1 MRTFDRQHYVGS
13 LRTKQGE
20 FDSVLE
26 LAEDVRSR
34 FTPLWELQP
43 SDATEEGEDPN
54 QPLDDVIAELPEKI
68 SVASNGLEG
77 FLDCSLVEPA
87 RRHSS
92 GEHPLKWLCEQTAA
106 RGTSLTPVVTL
117 QSDTEYLNATS
128 QIHDAL
134 NSDAAVRIAIP
145 ELAQVTDIAALI
157 KSLGLQYD
165 ALHLIVDCEHLAQS
179 VANLLPTL
187 LPPLIAP
194 ILALGRWKTFTLLA
208 GSIPE
213 DYAGF
218 APGVSLI
225 PRLEWT
231 LWIAVGA
238 AIAQA
243 PRPSFGD
250 YGIAH
255 PIYRYMPW
263 WMRGA
268 AKIRYT
274 GLNDYCLF
282 RGQSLKISRYGGYNQ
297 FRQLAAQVIG
307 DQVYRGPG
315 YSAGDKYIDDC
326 ANNRVGT
333 GNLQKWVTVGTTQH
347 VTYLSRLVTTIA

>member
-1 MRTFDRQHYVGS
+1 MHTFDRQHYVGS

-20 FDSVLE
+20 FDSISE
-26 LAEDVRSR
+26 LTADVRVR

-43 SDATEEGEDPN
+43 SDATEEGEDPTKA
-54 QPLDDVIAELPEKI
+54 LDEVVDELPRKI
-68 SVASNGLEG
+68 SEASNGLEG
-77 FLDCSLVEPA
+77 FLDCGLVEPG

-92 GEHPLKWLCEQTAA
+92 GEHPVKWLCEQLKE
-106 RGTSLTPVVTL
+106 RGTLLTPVVTL
-117 QSDTEYLNATS
+117 QSDEDYVNAASHVHRT
-128 QIHDAL
+128 ID
-134 NSDAAVRIAIP
+134 SDVAIRVVIS
-145 ELAQVTDIAALI
+145 ELAQPSDTAALVN
-157 KSLGLQYD
+157 SLGLEYGN
-165 ALHLIVDCEHLAQS
+165 LHLIVDCEHLAQS

-194 ILALGRWKTFTLLA
+194 ILALGRWKTFTLLS

-218 APGVSLI
+218 SPGISLI
-225 PRLEWT
+225 PRLEWP

-238 AIAQA
+238 AGALAQ
-243 PRPSFGD
+243 RPSFGD

-274 GLNDYCLF
+274 GLNDYYLF
-282 RGQSLKISRYGGYNQ
+282 RGQSLKVPRYGGYGQ
-297 FRQLAAQVIG
+297 FRQLAAQVIAEP
-307 DQVYRGPG
+307 VYRGAA
-315 YSAGDKYIDDC
+315 YSAGDKYIDDS

-347 VTYLSRLVTTIA
+347 ATYVARMVTTIP